1 MGALF
6 LLPSSRSLENLLS
19 ASTIHQFLQ
28 LSNNLRLSRKLQYLV
43 ITVNSSDSSKRG
55 SHLFITNCMWR
66 MNCWSMWY
74 MRNSLPQP
82 HAHRFGQRKL
92 PAAGRCAHPH
102 IGYTLSVYP
111 HHSWIAEPQ
120 TSLRNPN
127 RHIRKSPCYQFLK
140 KSTRRRTPNPVPP
153 EGI

>member
-1 MGALF
+1 MGVNF
-6 LLPSSRSLENLLS
+6 LLPPPRSLENHFS

-28 LSNNLRLSRKLQYLV
+28 LSSTLRLSRKLQYLA
-43 ITVNSSDSSKRG
+43 ITVSSSDPYNWG
-55 SHLFITNCMWR
+55 AHLFVTNGMWR

-74 MRNSLPQP
+74 RWNSHLQP
-82 HAHRFGQRKL
+82 HVPRFGQRKL
-92 PAAGRCAHPH
+92 PSVGRCAHPH

-111 HHSWIAEPQ
+111 HRSWIAELQ